1 MGRPM
6 TDHYVQL
13 VKSFIDRFSSGDIE
27 AASQHLDD
35 RAIIDEAG
43 DLPYSGRYVGPR
55 GLQQLVRKIPRSL
68 RTRIQSVEVASAGS
82 FVVSKLGLRF
92 VSRSTGHEVAVEAVE
107 IYMIEAGLITHV
119 DVYYKSAAAI
129 RALVDESS

>member
-1 MGRPM
+1 M
-6 TDHYVQL
+6 TDRNVEL
-13 VKSFIDRFSSGDIE
+13 VRSFIERFSSGDIE

-35 RAIIDEAG
+35 RAVIDEAG

-55 GLQQLVRKIPRSL
+55 GLHQFVKKIPYSL
-68 RTRIQSVEVASAGS
+68 RTQIQSVEVASAGS
-82 FVVSKLGLRF
+82 FVVSKLRLRF
-92 VSRSTGHEVAVEAVE
+92 ASRSTGREVAMEAVE

-119 DVYYKSAAAI
+119 DVYYKSASAI